1 MSSSSDARLTNS
13 MPAERCRFCAQ
24 PLEHTVVDLGLSPL
38 CQNRITPEQASDPEV
53 FYPLQMRI
61 CQACWLVQVHA
72 HVMGEDIF
80 KSDYAYFSSYSDSW
94 LKHCREYVELMTDRL
109 QLGPQSK
116 VVEVASNDGY
126 LLQYFVQKGIP
137 ALGVEPAANVAEAA
151 RAKGVESVTEFFG
164 SATARKLLEQG
175 IRPDLLL
182 GNNVLAHVPD
192 LNDFV
197 AGLKIFL
204 KDDGVITFEFPHL
217 MCLIEGNQFDTI
229 YQEHYCYFSL
239 LAIQNIF
246 QHHGLTIFDVDQLTT
261 HGGSLRIYAR
271 HNEDTS
277 KPVLK
282 SVPEL
287 LEMEIA
293 KGYNTLATYSAFA
306 ERVVET
312 KWKLLDF
319 LMHAKRAGKTVVGY
333 GAPGKG
339 NTLLN
344 YCGIRSD
351 SILYTVDRNPVKQ
364 NTFLPGSRIPVH
376 TPECIAETRPDYV
389 LILPWNLRK
398 EIMEQLSYV
407 RQWGGKFVVPIPET
421 RIYE

>member
-1 MSSSSDARLTNS
+1 MSSASDAPVTS
-13 MPAERCRFCAQ
+13 GKAVEHCRFCNQ

-38 CQNRITPEQASDPEV
+38 CQNRVTPEQADQPEL
-53 FYPLQMRI
+53 FYPLRARI
-61 CQACWLVQVHA
+61 CTNCWLVQVHA

-94 LKHCREYVELMTDRL
+94 LEHCRQYVLQMIDRL
-109 QLGPQSK
+109 QLGPQSQ

-137 ALGVEPAANVAEAA
+137 ALGVEPATNVAEAA
-151 RAKGVESVTEFFG
+151 RAKGVQSINEFFG
-164 SATARKLLEQG
+164 TATAQKLVDQN

-197 AGLKIFL
+197 AGLKILL
-204 KDDGVITFEFPHL
+204 KHDGVITFEFPHL
-217 MCLIEGNQFDTI
+217 MCLIEENQFDTI

-239 LAIQNIF
+239 LAIEKIF
-246 QHHGLTIFDVDQLTT
+246 LHHGLTIFDVERLPT

-271 HNEDTS
+271 HSEDSS

-282 SVPEL
+282 SVPDL
-287 LEMEIA
+287 LDEEIE
-293 KGYNTLATYSAFA
+293 KGYNTLATYAAFA
-306 ERVVET
+306 HRVVLA

-319 LMHAKRAGKTVVGY
+319 LMQASREGKTVVGY

-344 YCGIRSD
+344 YCGIRAD

-364 NTFLPGSRIPVH
+364 NTFLPGSRIPVYA
-376 TPECIAETRPDYV
+376 PERIAETQPDYV
-389 LILPWNLRK
+389 LILPWNLRA
-398 EIMEQLSYV
+398 EIMEQLAYI
-407 RQWGGKFVVPIPET
+407 RHWGGKFVVPIPET
-421 RIYE
+421 RVYE